1 MFHICTNISAVY
13 HQKIKFLFFKLPLVS
28 DLSHG
33 KSKYQF
39 FFDDIG
45 WCPILAQPWVRS
57 DTSGFLKK
65 YGTPDG
71 KTNGLGFANRGPIIH
86 TNFSSAKIQKNTF
99 NYF

>member
-13 HQKIKFLFFKLPLVS
+13 QKIKFVFFKLRLVS

-33 KSKYQF
+33 KYNNQY

-57 DTSGFLKK
+57 DTSGFKK
-65 YGTPDG
+65 NNGSPDG
-71 KTNGLGFANRGPIIH
+71 KTNGLGFANRGPKIH
-86 TNFSSAKIQKNTF
+86 TNIFSAKIQKNTY